1 MYNCFYKKAFIKDL
15 TRIPKDYQPRIANL
29 VLEKIPDSNDI
40 FSDFDIVKMRG
51 YSDYYRIRTGN
62 YRIGCRIM
70 SPDTIIFY
78 RVVSREE
85 IYKVFP

>member
-1 MYNCFYKKAFIKDL
+1 MYHCFYKKTFLKDL
-15 TRIPKDYQPRIANL
+15 TRIPKDYQQRIANL
-29 VLEKIPDSNDI
+29 ALEKIPESHDI
-40 FSDFDIVKMRG
+40 FSDFDIVKMKG

-62 YRIGCRIM
+62 YRIGCKITT
-70 SPDTIIFY
+70 PDTIIFY